1 MPSESNQTGQQV
13 TILLALVDSD
23 QKGQG
28 HLDPE
33 IWTTPPPRPEIW
45 TYQVISK
52 AKICPP

>member
-33 IWTTPPPRPEIW
+33 IWTTPPRPEIW

>member
-33 IWTTPPPRPEIW
+33 I
-45 TYQVISK
+45 
-52 AKICPP
+52 

>member
-33 IWTTPPPRPEIW
+33 IWTTPTPRPEIW